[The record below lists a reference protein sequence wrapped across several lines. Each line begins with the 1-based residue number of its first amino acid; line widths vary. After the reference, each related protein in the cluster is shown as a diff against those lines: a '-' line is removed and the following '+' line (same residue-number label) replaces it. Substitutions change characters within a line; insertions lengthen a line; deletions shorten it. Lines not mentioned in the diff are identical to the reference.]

1 MVPVSSR
8 AVARVAVVS
17 GRRGVSLIGAFLAVV
32 SVVLFLAAC
41 TSDSA
46 GVKPLSTADAY
57 TAAINWYVDSLPAP
71 PPTTDGDTPG
81 PVIVYVVSETGKPI
95 NSQVQASVVA
105 DLADRKDEVTVRFAD
120 VRDDALDVDVE
131 NQPVKD
137 GGVLLLVGEVEE
149 RPPPVDLNIDVYR
162 DIEDDVA
169 YTMKIHRTSGE
180 ITATAQTVDVP
191 G

>member
-1 MVPVSSR
+1 
-8 AVARVAVVS
+8 VS
-17 GRRGVSLIGAFLAVV
+17 GRRGVSWISAFVLAVNL
-32 SVVLFLAAC
+32 VVLLAAC
-41 TSDSA
+41 TSEAA
-46 GVKPLSTADAY
+46 GAKPLTKADAY
-57 TAAINWYVDSLPAP
+57 AAAINWYVDSLPAP

-81 PVIVYVVSETGKPI
+81 PVIVYVVSETGKAI

-105 DLADRKDEVTVRFAD
+105 DLADRKDDVTVRFAD

-137 GGVLLLVGEVEE
+137 GGVLLLVGEVDE

-162 DIEDDVA
+162 TVEDDVA
-169 YTMKIHRTSGE
+169 YSMKIHRTSGE
-180 ITATAQTVDVP
+180 VTVTAQTVVEP